1 MGNLGSAQRGNSP
14 VSARSRVALALLA
27 LAAEAPLSAQQSSE
41 DPTFKVEVSLVHV
54 LVTVK
59 DPSGAP
65 IADLERDDFTVL
77 DGGVEREIAVF
88 ERRTNRPLSVALM
101 LDTSLS
107 TAKELDFERESAKR
121 FVRNLLG
128 SGSHRRDR
136 VGVFQ
141 FSVYVELLTGFT
153 ASTKRLD
160 KSLDRIRAD
169 SGTSMYDGI
178 LLAAGQLRRRP
189 GRKVMIIITDGGDTT
204 SNVPYRKALEEAH
217 AVDAVIYGIIV
228 MPITADAGRNV
239 GGENALKAL
248 AAGTGGATFI
258 QHAGGDL
265 DRAFHE
271 ILRNLRTQYLIAY
284 YPPEELTSAE
294 NFRRTSITVS
304 RPNARVLARNGYFV
318 PAAPKAAPR
327 GKISLRPRA
336 GPQDAESQAPIEGK
350 TERRSRP

>member
-1 MGNLGSAQRGNSP
+1 
-14 VSARSRVALALLA
+14 
-27 LAAEAPLSAQQSSE
+27 
-41 DPTFKVEVSLVHV
+41 
-54 LVTVK
+54 
-59 DPSGAP
+59 
-65 IADLERDDFTVL
+65 
-77 DGGVEREIAVF
+77 
-88 ERRTNRPLSVALM
+88 M

-128 SGSHRRDR
+128 PGSHRSDQ

-160 KSLDRIRAD
+160 KALNRIQAD

-204 SNVPYRKALEEAH
+204 SNVPYRKALQEAH

-248 AAGTGGATFI
+248 ATSTGGTTFV
-258 QHAGGDL
+258 QHAGTDL
-265 DRAFHE
+265 DRAFNE

-284 YPPEELTSAE
+284 YPPEGLTATE
-294 NFRRTSITVS
+294 NFSEDKHHRQPPERTGSG
-304 RPNARVLARNGYFV
+304 AQRVF
-318 PAAPKAAPR
+318 
-327 GKISLRPRA
+327 RPRDSQ
-336 GPQDAESQAPIEGK
+336 GPSAS
-350 TERRSRP
+350 